1 MPSRWRRFFS
11 PDRRARS
18 NIRASETLWDLLHEP
33 VALQARII
41 QLENSALQR
50 QQQSRQ
56 EQEREWKQSHRGK
69 GKRKTVTWG
78 YATIIPDLEPEPK
91 PKHQSKSQAGP
102 ANRPKHKG
110 QLKSILKPPTALD
123 KAMAHVNLWELIK
136 QSEAMLRI
144 NHDYLDIT
152 ADEETLDSWYRI
164 EEYTRLSKANGLAK
178 GKSDAEL
185 EMKWN
190 WQEDDFSPD
199 GDQDEVEGQC
209 ESQDED
215 RVFEEFWVG
224 VSKGSGE

>member
-1 MPSRWRRFFS
+1 MVAVGAQRE
-11 PDRRARS
+11 
-18 NIRASETLWDLLHEP
+18 IRVADHLLGV
-33 VALQARII
+33 VAGMMMVMGLVEHVHVDV
-41 QLENSALQR
+41 LALVVVVGDV
-50 QQQSRQ
+50 
-56 EQEREWKQSHRGK
+56 RGV
-69 GKRKTVTWG
+69 GVG
-78 YATIIPDLEPEPK
+78 IAE
-91 PKHQSKSQAGP
+91 
-102 ANRPKHKG
+102 
-110 QLKSILKPPTALD
+110 
-123 KAMAHVNLWELIK
+123 
-136 QSEAMLRI
+136 
-144 NHDYLDIT
+144 T